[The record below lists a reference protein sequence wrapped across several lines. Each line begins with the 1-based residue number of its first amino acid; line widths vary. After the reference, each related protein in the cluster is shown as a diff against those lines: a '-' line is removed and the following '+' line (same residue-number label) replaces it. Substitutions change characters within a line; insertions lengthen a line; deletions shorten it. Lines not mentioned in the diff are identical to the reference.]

1 MNWKKIW
8 SYFEKIVYVILLIV
22 SIEQGWWVWFVL
34 GSTAWLCLF
43 YHKQLYN
50 TMKYWSEMMMMVY
63 DGYVMQQELKCMMK
77 QQKSTT
83 EYKKEN
89 EPHTIIDANVE
100 PVEQSSTSSTTE

>member
-63 DGYVMQQELKCMMK
+63 DGYVMQQQLKGMIK
-77 QQKSTT
+77 IN
-83 EYKKEN
+83 KEDNN
-89 EPHTIIDANVE
+89 EPDTESVVDIE

>member
-22 SIEQGWWVWFVL
+22 SIEQGFWVWFVL

-50 TMKYWSEMMMMVY
+50 TMKYWSNMMMMVY
-63 DGYVMQQELKCMMK
+63 DGYVMQQQLKGMIK
-77 QQKSTT
+77 IN
-83 EYKKEN
+83 KEDNN
-89 EPHTIIDANVE
+89 EPNTESVVDIE
-100 PVEQSSTSSTTE
+100 PAEQSSTSSTRE

>member
-50 TMKYWSEMMMMVY
+50 DNEILVRY
-63 DGYVMQQELKCMMK
+63 DDDGV
-77 QQKSTT
+77 
-83 EYKKEN
+83 
-89 EPHTIIDANVE
+89 
-100 PVEQSSTSSTTE
+100 

>member
-50 TMKYWSEMMMMVY
+50 TMKYWSDMMMMVY
-63 DGYVMQQELKCMMK
+63 DGYVMQQQLKGMIK
-77 QQKSTT
+77 VNN
-83 EYKKEN
+83 EDNN
-89 EPHTIIDANVE
+89 EPDTKSVVDIE
-100 PVEQSSTSSTTE
+100 PAEQSSTSSTRE

>member
-63 DGYVMQQELKCMMK
+63 DGYVMQQQLKGMMK
-77 QQKSTT
+77 IN
-83 EYKKEN
+83 KEDNN
-89 EPHTIIDANVE
+89 EPNTESVVDIE
-100 PVEQSSTSSTTE
+100 PAEQSSTSSTRE

>member
-63 DGYVMQQELKCMMK
+63 DGYVMQQELKGMIK
-77 QQKSTT
+77 I
-83 EYKKEN
+83 KKEDN
-89 EPHTIIDANVE
+89 KETNTESVVDIEPA
-100 PVEQSSTSSTTE
+100 EQSSTSSTRE

>member
-63 DGYVMQQELKCMMK
+63 DGYVMQQQLKGMIK
-77 QQKSTT
+77 IN
-83 EYKKEN
+83 KEDNN
-89 EPHTIIDANVE
+89 EPNTESVVDIE
-100 PVEQSSTSSTTE
+100 PAEQSSTSSTRE

>member
-50 TMKYWSEMMMMVY
+50 TMKYWSDMMMMVY
-63 DGYVMQQELKCMMK
+63 DGYVMQQQLKGMIK
-77 QQKSTT
+77 IN
-83 EYKKEN
+83 KEDNN
-89 EPHTIIDANVE
+89 EPNTESVVDIE
-100 PVEQSSTSSTTE
+100 PAEQSSTSSTRE